1 MLYLTFVTYRRN
13 ESTIFGSNK
22 TMNNLPKLKTIL
34 GFCVQLHP
42 IALYLLGYLDAK
54 ESFLVLGVSY
64 LIYALFIQVK
74 MGYAF
79 VFDLTRLQ
87 FPKKKNA
94 FEKTTSAL
102 GYFVGYCIVLFIW
115 LFLYLFFFALMYDAI
130 ARGIDYDAPT
140 IWEGSSGSL
149 LIRTLIINGLFFL
162 ISDAIDFWKY
172 VKAYKLEH
180 HDMMRSIFLNLQ
192 LQTGNKW
199 TMIPIFWF
207 LFFWALFI
215 FLVTAM
221 AFEWAIVSFLFF
233 DIGFS
238 YLKMLEKKKND
249 FY

>member
-1 MLYLTFVTYRRN
+1 M
-13 ESTIFGSNK
+13 
-22 TMNNLPKLKTIL
+22 
-34 GFCVQLHP
+34 
-42 IALYLLGYLDAK
+42 
-54 ESFLVLGVSY
+54 
-64 LIYALFIQVK
+64 
-74 MGYAF
+74 
-79 VFDLTRLQ
+79 
-87 FPKKKNA
+87 
-94 FEKTTSAL
+94 
-102 GYFVGYCIVLFIW
+102 LFIW

-207 LFFWALFI
+207 LLFLCILILLRFVFLI
-215 FLVTAM
+215 F
-221 AFEWAIVSFLFF
+221 
-233 DIGFS
+233 
-238 YLKMLEKKKND
+238 
-249 FY
+249 